1 MKKIIIT
8 AVIIIGSLGVI
19 GYILTNNK
27 KENEAKTAIVAEKNA
42 TISVRTDVV
51 KIEVVSL
58 DFTSNG
64 NFEPVQELK
73 FSAEKSGK
81 ITKILAKE
89 GDYVSVGQTLAIVRS
104 DVVNVNAQN
113 ANAIYQNAVADYNR
127 FENAFKTGGVTK
139 QQLDQAKL
147 QMVNAKSQL
156 TQANIN
162 VGDTRIKAPISGF
175 INKKHIE
182 VGSIITGMPATQLFD
197 IVNVSKLKLKVNVN
211 ESQVAGLKVGNA
223 TTVVASVY
231 PDKTFSGK
239 ITFIAAKADETLNFP
254 VEIEITNNANKD
266 LKAGM
271 YGTAAFASNQQKQAL
286 KIVPRNA
293 FVGSV
298 SSNQIFVIENGT
310 AKLKT
315 VTAGRILGDKVEI
328 LNGLDE
334 GQQVIITGQINLQD
348 GSKVEVIK

>member
-1 MKKIIIT
+1 MKKTIIY
-8 AVIIIGSLGVI
+8 IIVGVAAIGLIAYV
-19 GYILTNNK
+19 LTNNK

-42 TISVRTDVV
+42 SVSVRIDTV
-51 KIEVVSL
+51 KTENISL
-58 DFTSNG
+58 DFISNG

-81 ITKILAKE
+81 VIRVLAKE
-89 GDYVSVGQTLAIVRS
+89 GDYVKVGQTLAIVRS
-104 DVVNVNAQN
+104 DVINVNAQT
-113 ANAIYQNAVADYNR
+113 ANASYQNAVADYTR
-127 FENAFKTGGVTK
+127 YENAFKTGGVTK

-147 QMVNAKSQL
+147 AMVNAKSQL

-182 VGSIITGMPATQLFD
+182 PGSILSGTPATEMFD
-197 IVNVSKLKLKVNVN
+197 IVNVSKLKLKVTVN
-211 ESQVAGLKVGNA
+211 ESQVASLKVGDA
-223 TTVVASVY
+223 IKVTASVY

-239 ITFIAAKADETLNFP
+239 ITFIASKADESLSFP
-254 VEIEITNNANKD
+254 VEIEIANNASND

-271 YGTAAFASNQQKQAL
+271 YGTAAFASSQQKQAL
-286 KIVPRNA
+286 MVVPRNA

-298 SSNQIFVIENGT
+298 SSNQIFTIENGT

-328 LNGLDE
+328 LKGLSDGE
-334 GQQVIITGQINLQD
+334 TVIVTGQINLQN
-348 GSKVEVIK
+348 GSTVEVIK

>member
-1 MKKIIIT
+1 MKKNILIT
-8 AVIIIGSLGVI
+8 VVILAALGAI
-19 GYILTNNK
+19 AYTLMNNK
-27 KENEAKTAIVAEKNA
+27 KENEAKTAIVAEENA
-42 TISVRTDVV
+42 SVSVRVDTVRT
-51 KIEVVSL
+51 KEVSL
-58 DFTSNG
+58 DFSSNG

-81 ITKILAKE
+81 ITKILVKE

-104 DVVNVNAQN
+104 DVINVNAQN
-113 ANAIYQNAVADYNR
+113 ANAVYQNAVADYTR
-127 FENAFKTGGVTK
+127 FENAYKTGGVTK
-139 QQLDQAKL
+139 QQVDQAKL
-147 QMVNAKSQL
+147 AMVNTKSQL

-175 INKKHIE
+175 INKKYIE
-182 VGSIITGMPATQLFD
+182 VGSIISATPATALFD

-211 ESQVAGLKVGNA
+211 ESQVASLKVGNS
-223 TTVVASVY
+223 TKIIASVY
-231 PDKTFSGK
+231 PDKTFTGK
-239 ITFIAAKADETLNFP
+239 ITFIASKADEILNFP
-254 VEIEITNNANKD
+254 VEIEITNNASKD

-271 YGTAAFASNQQKQAL
+271 YGTAEFASNQQKQSM

-298 SSNQIFVIENGT
+298 SSNQVFVIENGT

-315 VTAGRILGDKVEI
+315 VTAGRVLGDKVEI
-328 LNGLDE
+328 LDGLSE
-334 GQQVIITGQINLQD
+334 GETVIVTGQINLQD

>member
-8 AVIIIGSLGVI
+8 IVVLVAALGLI
-19 GYILTNNK
+19 GYVLTKNK
-27 KENEAKTAIVAEKNA
+27 AENEAKTAIVAEKNA
-42 TISVRTDVV
+42 TVSVRIDTV
-51 KIEVVSL
+51 KTENVSL
-58 DFTSNG
+58 DFISNG

-81 ITKILAKE
+81 ITSVLVKE
-89 GDYVSVGQTLAIVRS
+89 GDFVSVGQTLAIVRS
-104 DVVNVNAQN
+104 DVINVNAQN
-113 ANAIYQNAVADYNR
+113 ANAVYQNAVADYNR

-147 QMVNAKSQL
+147 AMVNAKSQL

-175 INKKHIE
+175 INKKYIE
-182 VGSIITGMPATQLFD
+182 VGSIIAGMPATELFD
-197 IVNVSKLKLKVNVN
+197 IVNVSKLKLKVTVN
-211 ESQVAGLKVGNA
+211 ESQVASLKVG
-223 TTVVASVY
+223 TPIKVTASVY

-239 ITFIAAKADETLNFP
+239 ITFIASKADESLNFP
-254 VEIEITNNANKD
+254 VEIEITNNASKD

-271 YGTAAFASNQQKQAL
+271 YGTAEFASNQQKQSL

-298 SSNQIFVIENGT
+298 SSNEIFVIENGA
-310 AKLKT
+310 AKLKK

-328 LNGLDE
+328 LDGLSNGE
-334 GQQVIITGQINLQD
+334 TVIITGQINLQD

>member
-8 AVIIIGSLGVI
+8 IVVIAVSLGVI
-19 GYILTNNK
+19 AYVLTNNK
-27 KENEAKTAIVAEKNA
+27 KENEAKTAVVAEKNA
-42 TISVRTDVV
+42 AVSVKVDTV
-51 KIEVVSL
+51 KVEDVSL
-58 DFTSNG
+58 DFISNG

-81 ITKILAKE
+81 ITSVLVKE
-89 GDYVSVGQTLAIVRS
+89 GDFVSVGQTLAIVRS
-104 DVVNVNAQN
+104 DVINVNAQN

-147 QMVNAKSQL
+147 AMVNAKSQL

-175 INKKHIE
+175 INKKMIE
-182 VGSIITGMPATQLFD
+182 VGSIVTGMPATELFE
-197 IVNVSKLKLKVNVN
+197 IVNVSKLKLNVSVN
-211 ESQVAGLKVGNA
+211 ESQVASLKVGSP
-223 TTVVASVY
+223 TKVKASVY
-231 PDKTFSGK
+231 PDKIFDGK
-239 ITFIAAKADETLNFP
+239 ITFIAAKADASLNFP
-254 VEIEITNNANKD
+254 VEIEITNNASKD

-271 YGTAAFASNQQKQAL
+271 YGTAEFASQQQKQSL

-298 SSNQIFVIENGT
+298 SSNQVFVVENGV

-328 LNGLDE
+328 LNGLNE
-334 GQQVIITGQINLQD
+334 GETVIVTGQINLQE
-348 GSKVEVIK
+348 GSAVEIIK